1 MTDPGGS
8 RAAPSGVPEA
18 RRQVLRRHADAWL
31 GGPALRW
38 LLESFETTASERVC
52 RSTDGGTAQRV
63 ARGSWSVPTVLAA
76 RYDGSQASSG
86 TASAASS
93 VSSWAARCSLSSA
106 RAGLAASR
114 HPKAWMYVAVNHER
128 RAFMASAW
136 QPEYAFMPPCA
147 QARTPKT
154 GPRRTRDAYSLR
166 RWRRA
171 ADRDPV
177 DGHRS
182 SRARR
187 AAFDTAGCS
196 SPATRTCSH
205 PRAAWLQHRGRDAE
219 PGLEVGRQPVRPG
232 GSTLLDSYEVERKRL
247 AERNTAYARRF
258 ADSVGLFVAKPEL
271 EEDSPRGELERRLAA
286 EHLDEHVRL
295 EFNIPG
301 VTFGGRYDGSPVIFG
316 DGSVPPPDGANAY
329 TPTASPGGR
338 PPHTWLD
345 DGRSLFDL
353 FHREWTLLAL
363 GPDTP
368 ITAAL
373 KTRRTRCAGPARLAA
388 ASTFAVGT
396 VRGATGVDPA

>member
-1 MTDPGGS
+1 
-8 RAAPSGVPEA
+8 
-18 RRQVLRRHADAWL
+18 
-31 GGPALRW
+31 
-38 LLESFETTASERVC
+38 
-52 RSTDGGTAQRV
+52 
-63 ARGSWSVPTVLAA
+63 
-76 RYDGSQASSG
+76 
-86 TASAASS
+86 
-93 VSSWAARCSLSSA
+93 
-106 RAGLAASR
+106 
-114 HPKAWMYVAVNHER
+114 
-128 RAFMASAW
+128 
-136 QPEYAFMPPCA
+136 
-147 QARTPKT
+147 
-154 GPRRTRDAYSLR
+154 
-166 RWRRA
+166 
-171 ADRDPV
+171 
-177 DGHRS
+177 
-182 SRARR
+182 
-187 AAFDTAGCS
+187 
-196 SPATRTCSH
+196 
-205 PRAAWLQHRGRDAE
+205 
-219 PGLEVGRQPVRPG
+219 VRPG